1 MSLTPS
7 SSYIP
12 GHRRTWDK
20 TEFEIKAQERLAAE
34 KEAFD
39 IKRGIIKPP
48 KFPKVQRELLKPR
61 EFKLDLESK
70 VGKQVVINK
79 TTPSA
84 ESGGYYCNICDCVES
99 GQVFFI
105 ILGEKNIR
113 ILFYVFRHFYNIL
126 NVYDHHYLNLDVSGF
141 SMRVKKSTVDEVRE
155 RLALKKIE
163 KDSNGRD
170 DEEERQRDLRE
181 EEAKISDMKRQ
192 QRERQK
198 EQIRKRSAKNTLD
211 EFSADPELL
220 SIMGIGNFSS
230 KQQHK
235 KK

>member
-7 SSYIP
+7 SSVP

-20 TEFEIKAQERLAAE
+20 TEFEIRAQERLAAE

-39 IKRGIIKPP
+39 IKRGVIKPP
-48 KFPKVQRELLKPR
+48 KGPKVQRELLKPR

-84 ESGGYYCNICDCVES
+84 ESGGYYCNICDCVVKDS
-99 GQVFFI
+99 LNFLDHING
-105 ILGEKNIR
+105 KNHQR
-113 ILFYVFRHFYNIL
+113 
-126 NVYDHHYLNLDVSGF
+126 NLGF

-163 KDSNGRD
+163 KESKGRD
-170 DEEERQRDLRE
+170 NEEERQNDLKE
-181 EEAKISDMKRQ
+181 EEAKLADMKRQ

-198 EQIRKRSAKNTLD
+198 EQIRKRPAKNNL
-211 EFSADPELL
+211 EEVSADPELL

-230 KQQHK
+230 KQQK
-235 KK
+235 KKK

>member
-1 MSLTPS
+1 MSLAPS
-7 SSYIP
+7 SSIP

-20 TEFEIKAQERLAAE
+20 TEFEIRAQERLAAE

-39 IKRGIIKPP
+39 IKRGVIKPP
-48 KFPKVQRELLKPR
+48 KGPKVQREMLKPR

-84 ESGGYYCNICDCVES
+84 ESGGYYCNICDCVVKDS
-99 GQVFFI
+99 LNFLDHING
-105 ILGEKNIR
+105 KNHQR
-113 ILFYVFRHFYNIL
+113 
-126 NVYDHHYLNLDVSGF
+126 NLGF

-163 KDSNGRD
+163 KESKGRD
-170 DEEERQRDLRE
+170 NEEERQRDLKE
-181 EEAKISDMKRQ
+181 EEAKLADMKRQ

-198 EQIRKRSAKNTLD
+198 EQIRKRPAKNNL
-211 EFSADPELL
+211 EEVSADPELL

-230 KQQHK
+230 KQQQK
-235 KK
+235 KKK

>member
-7 SSYIP
+7 SSIP

-20 TEFEIKAQERLAAE
+20 TEFEIRAQERLAAE

-39 IKRGIIKPP
+39 IKRGVIKPP
-48 KFPKVQRELLKPR
+48 KGP
-61 EFKLDLESK
+61 KLDLESK

-84 ESGGYYCNICDCVES
+84 ESGGYYCNICDCVVKDS
-99 GQVFFI
+99 LNFLDHING
-105 ILGEKNIR
+105 KNHQR
-113 ILFYVFRHFYNIL
+113 
-126 NVYDHHYLNLDVSGF
+126 NLGF

-163 KDSNGRD
+163 KESKGRD
-170 DEEERQRDLRE
+170 NEEERQNDLKE
-181 EEAKISDMKRQ
+181 EEAKLADFKRQ

-198 EQIRKRSAKNTLD
+198 EQIRKRPAKNNV
-211 EFSADPELL
+211 EEVSADPELL

-230 KQQHK
+230 KQQQK
-235 KK
+235 KKK

>member
-7 SSYIP
+7 SSIP

-20 TEFEIKAQERLAAE
+20 TEFEIRAQERLAAE

-39 IKRGIIKPP
+39 IKRGVIKPP
-48 KFPKVQRELLKPR
+48 KGPKVQRELLKPR

-84 ESGGYYCNICDCVES
+84 ESGGYYCNICDCVVKDS
-99 GQVFFI
+99 LNFLDHING
-105 ILGEKNIR
+105 KNHQR
-113 ILFYVFRHFYNIL
+113 
-126 NVYDHHYLNLDVSGF
+126 NLGF

-163 KDSNGRD
+163 KESKGRD
-170 DEEERQRDLRE
+170 NEEERQNDLKE
-181 EEAKISDMKRQ
+181 EEAKLADMKRQ

-198 EQIRKRSAKNTLD
+198 EQIRKRPAKNNV
-211 EFSADPELL
+211 EEVSADPELL

-230 KQQHK
+230 RQQQK
-235 KK
+235 KKK

>member
-7 SSYIP
+7 SSIP

-20 TEFEIKAQERLAAE
+20 TEFEIRAQERLAAE

-39 IKRGIIKPP
+39 IKRGVIKPP
-48 KFPKVQRELLKPR
+48 KGPKVQRELLKPR

-84 ESGGYYCNICDCVES
+84 ESGGYYCNICDCVVKDS
-99 GQVFFI
+99 LNFLDHING
-105 ILGEKNIR
+105 KNHQR
-113 ILFYVFRHFYNIL
+113 
-126 NVYDHHYLNLDVSGF
+126 NLGF

-163 KDSNGRD
+163 KESKGRD
-170 DEEERQRDLRE
+170 NEEERQNDLKE
-181 EEAKISDMKRQ
+181 EEAKLADMKRQ

-198 EQIRKRSAKNTLD
+198 EQIRKRLAKNNL
-211 EFSADPELL
+211 EEVSADPELL

-230 KQQHK
+230 KQQQK
-235 KK
+235 KKK

>member
-7 SSYIP
+7 SSIP

-20 TEFEIKAQERLAAE
+20 TEFEIRAQERLAAE

-39 IKRGIIKPP
+39 IKRGVIKPP
-48 KFPKVQRELLKPR
+48 KGPKVQRELLKPR

-84 ESGGYYCNICDCVES
+84 ESGGYYCNICDCVVKDS
-99 GQVFFI
+99 LNFLDHING
-105 ILGEKNIR
+105 KNHQR
-113 ILFYVFRHFYNIL
+113 
-126 NVYDHHYLNLDVSGF
+126 NLGF

-163 KDSNGRD
+163 KESKGRD
-170 DEEERQRDLRE
+170 NEEERQNDLKE
-181 EEAKISDMKRQ
+181 EEAKLADMKRQ

-198 EQIRKRSAKNTLD
+198 EQIRKRPAKNNV
-211 EFSADPELL
+211 EEVSADPELL
-220 SIMGIGNFSS
+220 SIMGPILNF
-230 KQQHK
+230 
-235 KK
+235 

>member
-7 SSYIP
+7 SSIP

-20 TEFEIKAQERLAAE
+20 TEFEIRAQERLAAE

-39 IKRGIIKPP
+39 IKRGVIKPP
-48 KFPKVQRELLKPR
+48 KGPKVQRELLKPR
-61 EFKLDLESK
+61 EFKVLIKLLKYFQVQLDLESK

-84 ESGGYYCNICDCVES
+84 ESGGYYCNICDCVVKDS
-99 GQVFFI
+99 LNFLDHING
-105 ILGEKNIR
+105 KNHQR
-113 ILFYVFRHFYNIL
+113 
-126 NVYDHHYLNLDVSGF
+126 NL
-141 SMRVKKSTVDEVRE
+141 VDEVRE

-163 KDSNGRD
+163 KESKGRD
-170 DEEERQRDLRE
+170 NEEERQNDLKE
-181 EEAKISDMKRQ
+181 EEAKLADFKRQ

-198 EQIRKRSAKNTLD
+198 EQIRKRPAKNNL
-211 EFSADPELL
+211 EEVSADPELL

-230 KQQHK
+230 KQQQK
-235 KK
+235 KKK

>member
-7 SSYIP
+7 SSVP

-20 TEFEIKAQERLAAE
+20 TEFEIRAQERLAAE

-39 IKRGIIKPP
+39 IKRG
-48 KFPKVQRELLKPR
+48 
-61 EFKLDLESK
+61 LDLESK

-84 ESGGYYCNICDCVES
+84 ESGGYYCNICDCVVKDS
-99 GQVFFI
+99 LNFLDHING
-105 ILGEKNIR
+105 KNHQR
-113 ILFYVFRHFYNIL
+113 
-126 NVYDHHYLNLDVSGF
+126 NLGF

-163 KDSNGRD
+163 KESKGRD
-170 DEEERQRDLRE
+170 NEEERQNDLKE
-181 EEAKISDMKRQ
+181 EEAKLADMKRQ

-198 EQIRKRSAKNTLD
+198 GTN
-211 EFSADPELL
+211 
-220 SIMGIGNFSS
+220 S
-230 KQQHK
+230 KK
-235 KK
+235 TS